1 MFTAEIRA
9 LSLSSRGRS
18 LRFFRGEQ
26 EGRPSVEEVE
36 SGREELLRGRDQD
49 LGTVAFP
56 GVGGRGLGRCTA
68 NFIRE
73 A

>member
-1 MFTAEIRA
+1 MAR
-9 LSLSSRGRS
+9 
-18 LRFFRGEQ
+18 
-26 EGRPSVEEVE
+26 GRPSVEEVK

-56 GVGGRGLGRCTA
+56 VEGGRGLGRCTV